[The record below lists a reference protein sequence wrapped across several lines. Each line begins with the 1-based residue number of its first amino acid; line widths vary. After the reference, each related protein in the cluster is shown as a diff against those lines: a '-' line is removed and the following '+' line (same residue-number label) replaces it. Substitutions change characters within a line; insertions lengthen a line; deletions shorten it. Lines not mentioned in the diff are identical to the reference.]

1 LRKRAAVLTHDTEL
15 TETAP
20 SYSEFRRFRRV
31 LLRRKIVVFS
41 VFVLGILVI
50 AALFAEVIAPYDP
63 MKTDLREALQGPSWQ
78 HWLGTDQQGR
88 DTLSRV
94 IFGSR
99 ASLAVAAIALAVAS
113 GVGMTLGVLAGYFG
127 GAVHAVL
134 MRIVDALM
142 SFPLIILAIVFAS
155 IFGGGISR
163 TMIAVGL
170 SLSPYY
176 ARLMCS
182 LVLSVKE
189 TDYVKAE
196 RLMGASSFSIIRKH
210 VIPNCLPSL
219 IVLVTI
225 NVGIA
230 ILAEAGLSF
239 LGIGVMPPTPSWGG
253 MVKDGYRYLTSD
265 PVLSIAPGLTI
276 MVVAFAFNMLG
287 DGLRDALD
295 PRLRG
300 TF

>member
-1 LRKRAAVLTHDTEL
+1 MEARVLRKRAAVL
-15 TETAP
+15 P

-31 LLRRKIVVFS
+31 LFRRKVVVFS
-41 VFVLGILVI
+41 VFVLVILVI

-63 MKTDLREALQGPSWQ
+63 MKTNLGEVLQGPSGQ

-182 LVLSVKE
+182 SALSVRE
-189 TDYVKAE
+189 TDYVKAA
-196 RLMGASSFSIIRKH
+196 RLMGESSFSIIRKH

-253 MVKDGYRYLTSD
+253 MVKDGYRHLTSD